1 MSADRGLITL
11 ELEWKTNNLVRLE
24 YHAFPLIGTL
34 STRQEEIYIPS
45 PPSYISNGSLALIS
59 VGECR
64 TWHPKN
70 VTRQHLLL
78 EAARE
83 EINP

>member
-34 STRQEEIYIPS
+34 STRQEEETYF
-45 PPSYISNGSLALIS
+45 
-59 VGECR
+59 
-64 TWHPKN
+64 
-70 VTRQHLLL
+70 HLLL
-78 EAARE
+78 A
-83 EINP
+83 IYLMGHLL